1 MAAPETPTPTPPPV
15 LMNSV
20 QTFLKEQSPEL
31 KKQLDTVNALIE
43 HPMTK
48 LGTTLMQDHE
58 FTASVTRIAES
69 HSGTQFAVY
78 EGVLIV
84 ALWIFRAWRLTKS
97 NTLLARL
104 WTQAWIGVLFWILA
118 LTAVPALVW
127 GEAFRTAFGHLIRV
141 VLRQFLA

>member
-1 MAAPETPTPTPPPV
+1 MAAQETPTPAPA

-43 HPMTK
+43 HPLTK
-48 LGTTLMQDHE
+48 FGTTLMQDHE
-58 FTASVTRIAES
+58 FTASVTRIAEG
-69 HSGTQFAVY
+69 HNGTQFAIY

-104 WTQAWIGVLFWILA
+104 WTQAWIGVLFWVFAI
-118 LTAVPALVW
+118 TVVPTLVW

-141 VLRQFLA
+141 ALRQFLA

>member
-1 MAAPETPTPTPPPV
+1 MAAQETPTPAPD

-20 QTFLKEQSPEL
+20 QALIKEQSPEL
-31 KKQLDTVNALIE
+31 KKQLDAVNALME

-48 LGTTLMQDHE
+48 LSATLMQDHE

-69 HSGTQFAVY
+69 HSGTQFALY
-78 EGVLIV
+78 EGVLIG

-104 WTQAWIGVLFWILA
+104 WTQAWIGLLFWALA
-118 LTAVPALVW
+118 ITVVPTLVW

-141 VLRQFLA
+141 ALRQFLA